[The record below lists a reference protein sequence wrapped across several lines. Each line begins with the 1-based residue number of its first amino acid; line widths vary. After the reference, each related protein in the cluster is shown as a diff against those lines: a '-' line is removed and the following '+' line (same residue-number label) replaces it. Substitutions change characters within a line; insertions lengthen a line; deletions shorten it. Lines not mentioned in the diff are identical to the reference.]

1 MENELHLAQD
11 ITQEDMKVFLD
22 EAEEH
27 LQALDEEVLQLERG
41 GTSAEGLQRLFRA
54 AHTIKGSS
62 GMLGYQPMARVAHAL
77 ESILDRLR
85 KGTLAVDRPV
95 VDALLQGLDAM
106 RAMKQALVTP
116 VPIGHLLEQTLPKLE
131 HVAALQQAT
140 GQHSATPEARLELND
155 DARKAAFQGAAMG
168 KRAFHIHVSLTKGT
182 AWAAVRCLQL
192 LMEASSLGEV
202 LLSVPDREAVEK
214 EQAGDA
220 LEIALLTGRPPEEVK
235 GQLEGIPDVE
245 AVAVEVLQL
254 AAQEGES
261 TPHPSSDEPAPSAA
275 NPTSRR
281 AAESQTVRVDVERLD
296 RLMDAVGELVLHRNR
311 VTQISRQL
319 VTSKREDPVVQ
330 QLEEASVHISKA
342 VNDLREEVMRVRMLP
357 VGTVFGGLPRM
368 VRDLAQKMEKKVD
381 FVVSGAETE
390 IDRTVIERLR
400 DPLIHLLRNAIDH
413 GIELP
418 DVRRAAGKPEA
429 GTIHLSAQHAEGY
442 MVITVTD
449 DGRGIDREAVKASAV
464 AKNLISQEV
473 ASRCTPA
480 EALNL
485 IFMAGSSTA
494 KQLTDVSGR
503 GVGMDIVKTNVEAMN
518 GFVDVKTEVGKG
530 TTFSLRLPLTLATL
544 QGLLVTLGQ
553 QVYAIPLL
561 YVSEI
566 LPLNRGRI
574 AAVMDREAI
583 LSRGQAIPLVRL
595 RQALVTAEADAEKQE
610 EQCVIVVR
618 VGDRS
623 VGLAVNSVMEPQEI
637 VVKSLG
643 KYMASV
649 KEMVGASVLGDGR
662 VALIPDVARLVRDA
676 A

>member
-1 MENELHLAQD
+1 MQLAQD
-11 ITQEDMKVFLD
+11 ITQEDLKVFLE
-22 EAEEH
+22 EAEEQ
-27 LQALDEEVLQLERG
+27 LQALDEEVLRLERG
-41 GTSAEGLQRLFRA
+41 GASAEGLQRLFRA
-54 AHTIKGSS
+54 AHTLKGSA
-62 GMLGYQPMARVAHAL
+62 GMLGYQPMAKVAHAL

-85 KGTLAVDRPV
+85 KGTLSGDAPV
-95 VDALLQGLDAM
+95 VEALLRGLDAM

-116 VPIGHLLEQTLPKLE
+116 APIMHLLEQTLPQLE
-131 HVAALQQAT
+131 KAAASPQGAAQT
-140 GQHSATPEARLELND
+140 PATPSAHLELSD
-155 DARKAAFQGAAMG
+155 AARKAAFQGAASG
-168 KRAFHIHVSLTKGT
+168 QRALHVRVSLTKGT
-182 AWAAVRCLQL
+182 PWAAVRCLQV

-202 LLSVPDREAVEK
+202 LLSVPDREAVER
-214 EQAGDA
+214 EQAGDL
-220 LEIALLTGRPPEEVK
+220 LEIALLTSRPPEEVK
-235 GQLEGIPDVE
+235 EQLASIPDVE
-245 AVAVEVLQL
+245 AIAVETLQL
-254 AAQEGES
+254 SAAEGES
-261 TPHPSSDEPAPSAA
+261 APHPSSDEPAAA
-275 NPTSRR
+275 GPTSRHV
-281 AAESQTVRVDVERLD
+281 AESQTVRVDVERLD

-319 VTSKREDPVVQ
+319 VASKRDDPVVK

-413 GIELP
+413 GIERP

-429 GTIHLSAQHAEGY
+429 GSIHLSAQHAEGY

-464 AKNLISQEV
+464 AKGLISQEI
-473 ASRCTPA
+473 ASRYTPD
-480 EALNL
+480 ESLNL

-494 KQLTDVSGR
+494 KQVTDVSGR

-518 GFVDVKTEVGKG
+518 GFVDVRTEVGKG

-544 QGLLVTLGQ
+544 QGLLVSLGQ

-566 LPLNRGRI
+566 LPLVRDRI
-574 AAVMDREAI
+574 APVMDREAVF
-583 LSRGQAIPLVRL
+583 SRGQAIPLVRL
-595 RQALVTAEADAEKQE
+595 RRVLSTEQSAGPAGDNGQQE

-618 VGDRS
+618 VGERA
-623 VGLAVNSVMEPQEI
+623 VGFAVNSVMEPQEI

-643 KYMASV
+643 KYMSNV
-649 KEMVGASVLGDGR
+649 KEMVGASILGDGR